1 MGGVYEECAG
11 KMPVTIHG
19 CHGYVIYEFAVGF
32 GRNGVVCSQGE
43 RCRCRVLLAVVVACF
58 GASLLH
64 VSHYPTITL
73 EHATSFFRCSA
84 LASNFCLS
92 SSAWN

>member
-32 GRNGVVCSQGE
+32 RRNGVVCSQGE
-43 RCRCRVLLAVVVACF
+43 WYRCRVL
-58 GASLLH
+58 
-64 VSHYPTITL
+64 
-73 EHATSFFRCSA
+73 
-84 LASNFCLS
+84 
-92 SSAWN
+92 